1 MQVKLVRSRLKT
13 NKWLLMSYLRTKKSF
28 KVHNIHEKL
37 VLLMTNRM
45 KRNCQLRFIINYIVT
60 KKSFI
65 SRAELI
71 LPNIIQVK

>member
-1 MQVKLVRSRLKT
+1 
-13 NKWLLMSYLRTKKSF
+13 MSYLRTAKSF

-37 VLLMTNRM
+37 VLLETNRM

-65 SRAELI
+65 SRAKLI
-71 LPNIIQVK
+71 LPNIIQVKSRE